1 MTALYLENNN
11 LTDESSV
18 DISMMLADKPKLKK
32 LNFSY
37 NQFSDTGVLWIMTAL
52 EKNASLVLLSISSIG
67 MGLEGAK
74 ALK

>member
-37 NQFSDTGVLWIMTAL
+37 NQFSDTGVL
-52 EKNASLVLLSISSIG
+52 
-67 MGLEGAK
+67 
-74 ALK
+74 